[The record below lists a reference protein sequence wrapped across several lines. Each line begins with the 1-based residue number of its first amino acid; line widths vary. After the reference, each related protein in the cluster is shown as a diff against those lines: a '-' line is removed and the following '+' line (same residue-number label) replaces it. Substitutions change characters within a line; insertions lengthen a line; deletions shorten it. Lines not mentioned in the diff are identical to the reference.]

1 MVKDSG
7 GATYTV
13 MAFTVAEGS
22 TLDDAKND
30 IYNGKFG
37 NYVKGGQA
45 DPPGASSVDF
55 VFHTTTDPQYFACG
69 SSPASTVILGPIDVQ

>member
-1 MVKDSG
+1 
-7 GATYTV
+7 

-69 SSPASTVILGPIDVQ
+69 